1 LVAATL
7 FPLELDSGKLLILA
21 DFGRAAATLAL
32 PVSRALDRIRVNP
45 QESIMV
51 DHRSSPTPA
60 ATPPQV
66 PSPLTA
72 AFSLWAWVPI
82 RSLAPRHRSR
92 IADHLKALTQHDRYL
107 RFGYPA
113 SDEQIDKYVENIDFE
128 RDEVF
133 GIFNRRLDLIAMAHL
148 ANVSMPQCG
157 SNAVAEFGVSV
168 AAKARGRGYGARLF
182 EHAVMHARNRGIDT
196 LFIHALSENTAMLK
210 IARKAGATV
219 ERSGSETEAW
229 LKLPPETIATR
240 FGELMEE
247 QAAEI
252 DYRLKVQ
259 AHRFQEIM
267 DAITEVK
274 THINS
279 KPPSASG

>member
-1 LVAATL
+1 
-7 FPLELDSGKLLILA
+7 
-21 DFGRAAATLAL
+21 
-32 PVSRALDRIRVNP
+32 
-45 QESIMV
+45 MV

-60 ATPPQV
+60 VTPPHV
-66 PSPLTA
+66 STPFTA

-92 IADHLKALTQHDRYL
+92 IGDHLKALGPHDRYL

-113 SDEQIDKYVENIDFE
+113 TDEQIDKYVENIDFD

-148 ANVSMPQCG
+148 ANVTMPQSG
-157 SNAVAEFGVSV
+157 SSAVAEFGVSV

-182 EHAVMHARNRGIDT
+182 EHAVMHARNRGVDT

-210 IARKAGATV
+210 IARKAGAAV

-252 DYRLKVQ
+252 DYRLKVH
-259 AHRFQEIM
+259 AHRFQEII

-274 THINS
+274 THIDN